1 MSAMPH
7 VPSELPQRIAK
18 RTIFLSSDVLS
29 SDSSTTLAGKAEL
42 VPANCFAPLAFEEI
56 YRRRAPVEVDLGCGD
71 GSFLAAIAAEN
82 PGRNFLGIER
92 LLGRVRATC
101 RKIERGGLT
110 NARVL
115 RFEISYAVE
124 QLLPE
129 NSVTAFHLMF
139 PDPWPKRR
147 HAPRRLVSENFLAS
161 LHRVLVPNG
170 TVRIATDET
179 EYFRQIT
186 RLVSE
191 SSIFVIIADA
201 VPASATS
208 KFEKQFIQKGVKIH
222 RLGLRKVSP
231 VT

>member
-1 MSAMPH
+1 VS
-7 VPSELPQRIAK
+7 
-18 RTIFLSSDVLS
+18 SSDPL
-29 SDSSTTLAGKAEL
+29 TTLAVEAEL
-42 VPANCFAPLAFEEI
+42 VPANCFAPLDFEEI

-82 PGRNFLGIER
+82 PGADFLGIER

-115 RFEISYAVE
+115 RFEISYVVE
-124 QLLPE
+124 RLLPE
-129 NSVTAFHLMF
+129 NSVTAFHFMF

-147 HAPRRLVSENFLAS
+147 HAPRRLMSENFLAS
-161 LHRVLVPNG
+161 LHRALTANG

-179 EYFRQIT
+179 AYFRQIT
-186 RLVSE
+186 RLVSDSLLFTT
-191 SSIFVIIADA
+191 SSDA
-201 VPASATS
+201 APTGAMS
-208 KFEKQFIQKGVKIH
+208 KFERQFSQEGAKIH
-222 RLGLRKVSP
+222 RLVLRKVSP